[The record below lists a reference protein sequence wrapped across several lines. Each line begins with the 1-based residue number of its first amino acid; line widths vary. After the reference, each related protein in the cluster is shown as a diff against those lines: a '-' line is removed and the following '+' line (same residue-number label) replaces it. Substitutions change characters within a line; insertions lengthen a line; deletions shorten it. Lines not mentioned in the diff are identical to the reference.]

1 MRAHFRFWSELNDL
15 LPRELR
21 EGTIPYGFDGPVAVK
36 HAIEALGVP
45 HVEVDLI
52 MVGVEAVGFSYLLG
66 EGDRIGVFPIGHERE
81 IKSLSELRPQP
92 PSPLQFAVDG
102 HLGKLATYLRL
113 LGFDAFYQNDIE
125 DEEIAR
131 IACEQEHVLLTRDV
145 RLLMRKDIVHGYW
158 LRSKDPKTQV
168 REVLNRYQLYD
179 AITPW
184 HRCLRCNGA
193 LEAATKEEILDRLE
207 PLTKLHYHEFYVC
220 QSCEQIYWKGS
231 HYEPL
236 KQFVQE
242 ITEESSESID
252 NIV

>member
-1 MRAHFRFWSELNDL
+1 M
-15 LPRELR
+15 R

-52 MVGVEAVGFSYLLG
+52 LAGAEAVGFSYLLG
-66 EGDRIGVFPIGHERE
+66 EVDRIGVFPVGHELE
-81 IKSLSELRPQP
+81 IKSPPELRPQP
-92 PSPLQFAVDG
+92 PSPLRFAVDG
-102 HLGKLATYLRL
+102 HLGKLTTYLRL

-131 IACEQEHVLLTRDV
+131 IACQRERVLLTRDV
-145 RLLMRKDIVHGYW
+145 RLLMRKNIVHGYW
-158 LRSKDPKTQV
+158 LRSKEPGIQI
-168 REVLNRYQLYD
+168 REVLQRYQLSE

-184 HRCLRCNGA
+184 RRCLRCNGTLKA
-193 LEAATKEEILDRLE
+193 VTKEEIVDRLE
-207 PLTKLHYHEFYVC
+207 PLTKRHYHAFHIC

-236 KQFVQE
+236 KLFVQE
-242 ITEESSESID
+242 ITDERNESMD
-252 NIV
+252 NKI

>member
-1 MRAHFRFWSELNDL
+1 V
-15 LPRELR
+15 REKSILY
-21 EGTIPYGFDGPVAVK
+21 EFGGAVAVK
-36 HAIEALGVP
+36 HATEALGVP

-52 MVGVEAVGFSYLLG
+52 LVGVGAVGFSYLLG
-66 EGDRIGVFPIGHERE
+66 EGDRIDVFPIGHERE

-92 PSPLQFAVDG
+92 SSPLQFAVDG

-131 IACEQEHVLLTRDV
+131 IACERERVLLTRDV
-145 RLLMRKDIVHGYW
+145 RLLMRNNIVHGYW
-158 LRSKDPKTQV
+158 LRSKEPRIQI
-168 REVLNRYQLYD
+168 REVLQRYQLSEE
-179 AITPW
+179 ITPW
-184 HRCLRCNGA
+184 HRCLRCNGTLRTVA
-193 LEAATKEEILDRLE
+193 KREIVDRLQ

-242 ITEESSESID
+242 IIDESSESID